1 MLNIGSESRQFHVN
15 DYILLCWCE
24 LVYADNNYFA
34 ERRVPLSKCEN
45 FATIEVGLYD
55 TNYSFWV
62 VSYGIS
68 TKKYLPGVQLRTGHT
83 RKYHFNKTKLSIK
96 HAKLGIILKSC
107 LLLDYILVPG
117 FLFKN
122 LPLTISH
129 GTGSRIYILMP

>member
-15 DYILLCWCE
+15 DYILLRWYK

-55 TNYSFWV
+55 TDYSFWV
-62 VSYGIS
+62 VSYGLS
-68 TKKYLPGVQLRTGHT
+68 TKKYLPGVQLRTGHK
-83 RKYHFNKTKLSIK
+83 RKYHFNKKLLTKRV
-96 HAKLGIILKSC
+96 KLGIHLKSY
-107 LLLDYILVPG
+107 LLLDYILVSG

-122 LPLTISH
+122 LSLTISH
-129 GTGSRIYILMP
+129 GTWSRIYILMP